1 MTPTTTSPAPP
12 HSLAAAVEMAIVR
25 AVGMAT
31 LAPTPANL
39 AREFRV
45 VFWAAGRYG
54 ADWAFPRA
62 VAIRRET
69 RRIHGLA

>member
-1 MTPTTTSPAPP
+1 MTQPVTSPAPD
-12 HSLAAAVEMAIVR
+12 HSLAATVEMAIVR

-39 AREFRV
+39 AREIRV

-62 VAIRRET
+62 SAIRRAT
-69 RRIHGLA
+69 RHIHGLA